1 MVHRFFGHGEIEM
14 TKILIVD
21 DSADIRLLLSRSLK
35 ASGYEV
41 FQATDGSEVMAAVQS
56 YEPDLVLLD
65 VSMPKVDGFTALGQL
80 KSDPR
85 TKTVPVI
92 MITAKGHP
100 DDLDTARNLG
110 ALDYI
115 NKPWSNGEVELRVQ
129 WAVTAREQ
137 QLAARAQRKAAADQ
151 AEDIDELERQAI
163 EEEDA
168 AGGRDSLAS

>member
-1 MVHRFFGHGEIEM
+1 M

-35 ASGYEV
+35 ALGYEV

-65 VSMPKVDGFTALGQL
+65 VSMPKVDGFTALGKL

-85 TKTVPVI
+85 TKTIPVI

-129 WAVTAREQ
+129 WAVTARAQ
-137 QLAARAQRKAAADQ
+137 QLAALEKRKAEALKGQDAP
-151 AEDIDELERQAI
+151 DIDELERLAA

-168 AGGRDSLAS
+168 SGGRGEIAS

>member
-1 MVHRFFGHGEIEM
+1 MA
-14 TKILIVD
+14 KILIVD

-35 ASGYEV
+35 AAGYEV
-41 FQATDGSEVMAAVQS
+41 FQASDGSEVMAAVQS

-80 KSDPR
+80 KNDPR
-85 TKTVPVI
+85 TKTIPVV

-115 NKPWSNGEVELRVQ
+115 NKPWGNGEVELRVQ
-129 WAVTAREQ
+129 WAITALEQ
-137 QLAARAQRKAAADQ
+137 QRAAIPARCVP
-151 AEDIDELERQAI
+151 ELDR
-163 EEEDA
+163 
-168 AGGRDSLAS
+168 R

>member
-1 MVHRFFGHGEIEM
+1 M

-35 ASGYEV
+35 ALGYEV

-65 VSMPKVDGFTALGQL
+65 VSMPKVDGFTALGRL
-80 KSDPR
+80 KNDPR

-115 NKPWSNGEVELRVQ
+115 NKPWGNGEVELRVQ
-129 WAVTAREQ
+129 WAVTARAQ
-137 QLAARAQRKAAADQ
+137 QLEALERRKAEATRAVDAD
-151 AEDIDELERQAI
+151 DIDELERLAA
-163 EEEDA
+163 EEEDSA
-168 AGGRDSLAS
+168 DGRDAMAS

>member
-1 MVHRFFGHGEIEM
+1 M

-35 ASGYEV
+35 TLGYEV

-65 VSMPKVDGFTALGQL
+65 VSMPKVDGFTALGKL

-85 TKTVPVI
+85 TKTIPVI

-129 WAVTAREQ
+129 WAVTARAQ
-137 QLAARAQRKAAADQ
+137 QLAALEQRKAAALKGQD
-151 AEDIDELERQAI
+151 APDIDELERLAA

-168 AGGRDSLAS
+168 SGGRDELAS

>member
-1 MVHRFFGHGEIEM
+1 M

-35 ASGYEV
+35 SLGYEV

-56 YEPDLVLLD
+56 YQPDLVLLD
-65 VSMPKVDGFTALGQL
+65 VAMPKVDGFTALGQL
-80 KSDPR
+80 KNDPR

-129 WAVTAREQ
+129 WAITARQQ
-137 QLAARAQRKAAADQ
+137 QLAALERRKAEAMKSK
-151 AEDIDELERQAI
+151 EEPDIDELERLAA
-163 EEEDA
+163 EEEDEA
-168 AGGRDSLAS
+168 NGRSSLAS

>member
-1 MVHRFFGHGEIEM
+1 M

-35 ASGYEV
+35 AMGYSV
-41 FQATDGSEVMAAVQS
+41 FQATDGNEVMAAVQS
-56 YEPDLVLLD
+56 YLPDLILLD
-65 VSMPKVDGFTALGQL
+65 VSMPKMDGFTALGML
-80 KSDPR
+80 KNDPR
-85 TKTVPVI
+85 TKTIPVI

-129 WAVTAREQ
+129 WALTALEAQR
-137 QLAARAQRKAAADQ
+137 AARAQRKDNH
-151 AEDIDELERQAI
+151 DDELARLEQLAA
-163 EEEDA
+163 EEESSFSDDERA
-168 AGGRDSLAS
+168 AS

>member
-1 MVHRFFGHGEIEM
+1 M

-35 ASGYEV
+35 AVGYDV

-56 YEPDLVLLD
+56 YQPDLVLLD
-65 VSMPKVDGFTALGQL
+65 VSMPKVDGFTALGEL
-80 KSDPR
+80 KNDPR
-85 TKTVPVI
+85 TKSIPVI

-129 WAVTAREQ
+129 WAIT
-137 QLAARAQRKAAADQ
+137 ARAQQMAARQQRKAEAEARRSQSDADQ
-151 AEDIDELERQAI
+151 S
-163 EEEDA
+163 
-168 AGGRDSLAS
+168 DSLAS

>member
-1 MVHRFFGHGEIEM
+1 M

-35 ASGYEV
+35 SLGYEV

-80 KSDPR
+80 KNDPR
-85 TKTVPVI
+85 TKMIPVI

-110 ALDYI
+110 ALDYV

-129 WAVTAREQ
+129 WAVTARQQ
-137 QLAARAQRKAAADQ
+137 QLAALEQRKAKAQAASEPDL
-151 AEDIDELERQAI
+151 DELERQAA
-163 EEEDA
+163 EEEDSSS
-168 AGGRDSLAS
+168 GRDRMAS

>member
-1 MVHRFFGHGEIEM
+1 MA
-14 TKILIVD
+14 KILIVD

-35 ASGYEV
+35 AAGYEV
-41 FQATDGSEVMAAVQS
+41 FQASDGSEVMAAVQS

-80 KSDPR
+80 KHDPR
-85 TKTVPVI
+85 TKTIPVV

-129 WAVTAREQ
+129 WAITALEQ
-137 QLAARAQRKAAADQ
+137 QRAALQRRKAESEM
-151 AEDIDELERQAI
+151 AESTPDINELERLAVA
-163 EEEDA
+163 EEMEIADEN
-168 AGGRDSLAS
+168 DSLAS